1 MNNMG
6 ALELS
11 NFFIKVEMNMVLGGR
26 AKIAEFARKQHERYW
41 NLYLKGGGKVT
52 EVENPMVLKNGY
64 GITDPQE
71 KEQEVISVCDGCNNN
86 IVEGQGM
93 LDWGTVHL
101 HDDSICIAKYVRR
114 DSIRKIAGEQ

>member
-1 MNNMG
+1 MNNTC

-41 NLYLKGGGKVT
+41 NLYLKGGSKVT

-64 GITDPQE
+64 GIADPQE
-71 KEQEVISVCDGCNNN
+71 KKLEVISVCDGCSNN

-101 HDDSICIAKYVRR
+101 HDDSICIAKYVRG
-114 DSIRKIAGEQ
+114 DSIKKIAGEQ